1 MDGSRHFVKP
11 GCIEVYCGAMK
22 SGKTRELL
30 HRLDQLSYLEDVQ
43 VLLVKH
49 GADTRSKGVFT
60 RTGQELPCIRV
71 TTAQDILVHVKEHH
85 RVVAI
90 DEAQFFDET
99 LIDVIL
105 ALAKHKR
112 HILIAG
118 LEMNYRA
125 EPFGIMPLIMCHA
138 TLIHKQHAI
147 CDIPGCNNIAT
158 LPQRL
163 KNGKPAHYDEP
174 LVVIDGEE
182 RYEARCVHHHV
193 VPGKPLTSLA
203 VDDTSLHAFLE

>member
-11 GCIEVYCGAMK
+11 GFIEVYCGAMK

-30 HRLDQLSYLEDVQ
+30 HRLDQFSYLEGVE

-49 GADTRSKGVFT
+49 GADTRSKGVYT
-60 RTGQELPCIRV
+60 RAGKELPCIAV
-71 TTAQDILVHVKEHH
+71 QTASDILPYVKEHH
-85 RVVAI
+85 RVIAI

-105 ALAKHKR
+105 ALTKHRR
-112 HILIAG
+112 HVLVAG

-147 CDIPGCNNIAT
+147 CEIPGCNNIAT
-158 LPQRL
+158 LPQRI

-193 VPGKPLTSLA
+193 VPGKPQTSLP
-203 VDDTSLHAFLE
+203 VVNNTLKEFY